1 LIDQSPPV
9 EAPTPPLDEIIDG
22 CQGFMIRGMPVVVEL
37 PTITRRGDYLCYVP
51 MQYQHFYIDLR
62 STFEIYK
69 SKFSPKT
76 RSTMGRKIR
85 RFTEHCGGTMT
96 RRSYR
101 KPDEMREFFQHAR
114 TISKLT
120 YQERLHNVGIPDSEA
135 FMSWAE
141 RCAANDLIRA
151 YVLFDRERPVSYL
164 FCPVE
169 NDVLTYH
176 YLGYDPDYMQHSVG
190 SILQWSALEELF
202 QEGRFR
208 YFDFTEGMSDHKRLF
223 ATHQRP
229 CANVFFVKRT
239 VRNTM
244 VIYSHLFISKGST
257 GIGEQ
262 LDRLGFKTRIRKF
275 LRSRARMLSML
286 KTHSQTLRQQPRGE
300 NATIDT

>member
-1 LIDQSPPV
+1 
-9 EAPTPPLDEIIDG
+9 
-22 CQGFMIRGMPVVVEL
+22 
-37 PTITRRGDYLCYVP
+37 
-51 MQYQHFYIDLR
+51 
-62 STFEIYK
+62 
-69 SKFSPKT
+69 
-76 RSTMGRKIR
+76 
-85 RFTEHCGGTMT
+85 
-96 RRSYR
+96 
-101 KPDEMREFFQHAR
+101 
-114 TISKLT
+114 
-120 YQERLHNVGIPDSEA
+120 
-135 FMSWAE
+135 
-141 RCAANDLIRA
+141 
-151 YVLFDRERPVSYL
+151 VSYL

-244 VIYSHLFISKGST
+244 VIYSHLLISKVST

-262 LDRLGFKTRIRKF
+262 LDRLGLKTRIRKF